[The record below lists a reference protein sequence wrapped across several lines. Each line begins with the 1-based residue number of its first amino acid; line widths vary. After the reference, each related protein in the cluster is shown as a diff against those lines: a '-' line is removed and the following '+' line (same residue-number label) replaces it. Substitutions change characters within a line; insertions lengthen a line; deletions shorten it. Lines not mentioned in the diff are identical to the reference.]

1 MTAEV
6 ECILH
11 KFTGDTKQG
20 GAVDSLEG
28 PSEASGWTGALR
40 SQQQH
45 EAQQR
50 IDVKLRKRAGRCPPG
65 TG

>member
-28 PSEASGWTGALR
+28 PSEASGWTGALCG
-40 SQQQH
+40 QQQH

-50 IDVKLRKRAGRCPPG
+50 NRREAA
-65 TG
+65 